1 MLPIADYSHW
11 RMNNKRPY
19 VVWIIVGIC
28 ALVYIYQLL
37 FVKDDSFI
45 VNFGMIPGRI
55 MNMPYPIDFPSM
67 AITTP
72 AWVTLITSIFL
83 HGGFT
88 HILFNM
94 LYLWI
99 FGDNIEQSYGWLGF
113 LVFYIA
119 GGVIANLTHLAFS
132 LDEFSAF
139 IPTIGA
145 SGAIAAVMGSYLAL
159 YPTSKIRTL
168 VFFFFITF
176 TEIPAYIYLVI
187 WLLLQVF
194 GVFGGDFGTAWW
206 AHIGGFVF
214 GYIVGFLY
222 LKIFKPY
229 APPPWRPIQNTFK
242 NPFKKNN
249 FQDGRDELENDIW
262 KR

>member
-1 MLPIADYSHW
+1 MLPISDYSRW
-11 RMNNKRPY
+11 KMNNKRPY
-19 VVWIIVGIC
+19 VVWGIVIVC

-37 FVKDDSFI
+37 FAQNDPTFFYRYGMLPGHVMGWELPAELSFI
-45 VNFGMIPGRI
+45 TIPG
-55 MNMPYPIDFPSM
+55 
-67 AITTP
+67 
-72 AWVTLITSIFL
+72 WVTLFTSLFL

-113 LVFYIA
+113 LIFYLA

-132 LDEFSAF
+132 LNDTAAF
-139 IPTIGA
+139 TPTIGA

-159 YPTSKIRTL
+159 YPTARIRTI
-168 VFFFFITF
+168 VFFFFISF
-176 TEIPAYIYLVI
+176 TEIPAYIYLLI
-187 WLLLQVF
+187 WLLLQVL
-194 GVFGGDFGTAWW
+194 GIFGGDFGTAWW

-222 LKIFKPY
+222 LKFFKPF
-229 APPPWRPIQNTFK
+229 APPPWRPVQNFIK
-242 NPFKKNN
+242 NPFKKNDY
-249 FQDGRDELENDIW
+249 QDGRDELENDIW

>member
-19 VVWIIVGIC
+19 VVWVIVGIC
-28 ALVYIYQLL
+28 ALVYIYQILL
-37 FVKDDSFI
+37 AKDQAMFIYRYGMLPGHVLGWELPLGLEFVI
-45 VNFGMIPGRI
+45 TPG
-55 MNMPYPIDFPSM
+55 
-67 AITTP
+67 
-72 AWVTLITSIFL
+72 WVTLITSIFL

-132 LDEFSAF
+132 LDEVSAF
-139 IPTIGA
+139 VPTIGA

-159 YPTSKIRTL
+159 YPTSKIRTI
-168 VFFFFITF
+168 VFFFIISF

-187 WLLLQVF
+187 WLVMQFF

-229 APPPWRPIQNTFK
+229 APPPWRPIQNTIR
-242 NPFKKNN
+242 NPFKKNQ